1 MRFKF
6 LGLELVVTAAWPFAD
21 ILLFL
26 SFEALISVAVSLF
39 FWFVETFI
47 VLVAFQLGWFSAP
60 TVDRCFISYIRFLLL
75 GADNH
80 ALQSKEMHESAAVW
94 L

>member
-1 MRFKF
+1 M
-6 LGLELVVTAAWPFAD
+6 
-21 ILLFL
+21 LLPL
-26 SFEALISVAVSLF
+26 HPLISVAVSLF

-60 TVDRCFISYIRFLLL
+60 TVDRFFIPYIGFLLL

-80 ALQSKEMHESAAVW
+80 ALQRKKVHESAAVW

>member
-1 MRFKF
+1 MYFK
-6 LGLELVVTAAWPFAD
+6 VAD
-21 ILLFL
+21 IYRFWLKICVDTTIGSNHSSHCF
-26 SFEALISVAVSLF
+26 ISLAVSSF
-39 FWFVETFI
+39 FWFVGTFI

-60 TVDRCFISYIRFLLL
+60 TVERCFIPYIGFLLL

-80 ALQSKEMHESAAVW
+80 ALQSKKMHESAAVW

>member
-1 MRFKF
+1 M
-6 LGLELVVTAAWPFAD
+6 
-21 ILLFL
+21 LLP
-26 SFEALISVAVSLF
+26 SVAVSLF